1 MALFSYQGRDKKGVA
16 VNGNMQ
22 AHSREVAV
30 TELMQKGIV
39 PIRIQEIKQK
49 QQSDSKSLLT
59 NDRVSQEEIILF
71 SRQLYALTKAGI
83 PIIRALKGLA
93 ESNNNVKLKSVLE
106 DISQKL
112 IEGLDL
118 ASSLKAHPKLFSSV
132 YVSMI
137 HVGESTGNLDQA
149 LYRLIDHLEV
159 EKTTKKRISQAMRY
173 PSIVVAA
180 IVIAT
185 SVIMIFVVPNFSTVF
200 EKLGTD
206 LPLATKI
213 LMASSNFMIEWWGAI
228 LTLLTTLT
236 LFINQY
242 RKTERGAL
250 DWDRFKLK
258 IPLIGSIYERV
269 ALARFSRSF
278 AMMLAAGVPILSSLK
293 IISGTL
299 GNLYIGNAITS
310 MGDGIERGEGVTNT
324 ASATGLFTPL
334 VLQMLSV
341 GEETGAIDT
350 LLNEV
355 ADFYEQEVDH
365 ELKQLSDAIEPILL
379 LFLGALIILLALGVF
394 LPVWELSGAMNK

>member
-39 PIRIQEIKQK
+39 PVRLQEIKQK
-49 QQSDSKSLLT
+49 QSSDSKPLLT

-71 SRQLYALTKAGI
+71 TRQLYALTKAGI

-132 YVSMI
+132 YVSMV

-159 EKTTKKRISQAMRY
+159 ERTTKKRISQAMRY

-213 LMASSNFMIEWWGAI
+213 LMSSSNFMIEWWGAI
-228 LTLLTTLT
+228 LTLLSAFIFL
-236 LFINQY
+236 INQY
-242 RKTERGAL
+242 TKTERGAL
-250 DWDRFKLK
+250 GWDRFKLK